1 MRQGLVQLKFNK
13 DKKCFTSGIR
23 TYQINRKRR
32 RPGGLSMA
40 EYFSGDRYK
49 IRVVIVHFFQ
59 NQMQNTSV
67 QTSPTPTERGNLQRR
82 RPGIAEIDKDE
93 VVSPNYRINFE
104 KVIRGF
110 HQPLGLKNNIF
121 IKVLRENF
129 FQSSIP
135 HAFVHIIQ
143 L

>member
-1 MRQGLVQLKFNK
+1 
-13 DKKCFTSGIR
+13 
-23 TYQINRKRR
+23 
-32 RPGGLSMA
+32 MA
-40 EYFSGDRYK
+40 EYFSGERYK
-49 IRVVIVHFFQ
+49 IRVVIVHFLQ
-59 NQMQNTSV
+59 NQMQYTSV

-121 IKVLRENF
+121 IKVVRENF
-129 FQSSIP
+129 FKAQSRTHSCTSSNSKAIFMGEGLAKP
-135 HAFVHIIQ
+135 KCYYVKGLQQSLGLKNTI
-143 L
+143 LR